1 MKKVLVVLVL
11 LLGVGVGVAWAA
23 GGVDRSCQ
31 LGKVYAMT
39 FYHNVKERFSPAPA
53 TVPAPPARAVTVAKA
68 KPERELARPPKA
80 RIERRPDGKPR
91 EKLTKA
97 DRERLGK
104 IIDDRL

>member
-1 MKKVLVVLVL
+1 MKKLLVVLVL

-39 FYHNVKERFSPAPA
+39 IYNNVKERIAPAPA
-53 TVPAPPARAVTVAKA
+53 TVPAPPARAVTVAK
-68 KPERELARPPKA
+68 PEREVARPPRAK
-80 RIERRPDGKPR
+80 IERRPEGKPR
-91 EKLTKA
+91 ENLTKA